1 MAITVPEPTLR
12 ALAEVE
18 GSNEK
23 LADYELGSRLA
34 GIHNLEGLSPEERK
48 GAWAESAAFNFM
60 ARIGDTPNPWDTHFG
75 PVFSGTKND
84 GAPFYVPDLAE
95 VDRDIISHWEE
106 RSTAA
111 KHPMLRARYS
121 DLVWDFKRTA
131 IGENPAVAFAQRACD
146 AYLEVVDAGIYKEPI
161 HGVLYLQRALSV
173 ALSIND
179 KERLSR
185 AKQAMLALA
194 EQIRDPR
201 QVGTWAFVFDDLIE
215 NKRVQ
220 LDEVEVQEIIAN
232 LESCLSSCSA
242 MGHEQFD
249 PWAAQAAADRLAG
262 FYERNGRKED
272 VHRVVRAYGTAFEQ
286 IAAKA
291 NPTLAMGWLQPVFDD
306 YRSRGMKDDATRVQ
320 LASAEKGK
328 DAASDLQQ
336 FKVPVEISRQ
346 EIVDFLAAMV
356 EGSPTDTLLRIAGQ
370 FIPKASEARAFLSEI
385 AKEHPLLGLISVT
398 KIADGHFAAKAGS
411 IEKDPDG
418 RLIMQLAENL
428 ALAAPFLNGALR
440 KAIDKHGL
448 DSERI
453 LDVLYVSPAFDPD
466 RKDLLKSGI
475 DAYLAGD
482 YIKTVHVLV
491 PQIEHSLRR
500 VLALL
505 GEPVG
510 KAGRNGTMQ
519 VKNLNDILRE
529 EAILNC
535 LGEDLQMYLLT
546 FLADARGQ
554 NLRNRITHGLAPMA
568 QIDVQAAD
576 RLIHVLLAIS
586 LIRERAKQDL

>member
-12 ALAEVE
+12 VLADVE

-34 GIHNLEGLSPEERK
+34 GIHNLEGLSPEERR

-60 ARIGDTPNPWDTHFG
+60 PRIGDTPNPWDTYFG

-84 GAPFYVPDLAE
+84 GAPFYSPDLAE
-95 VDRDIISHWEE
+95 VDTEIISHWEA
-106 RSTAA
+106 RSAA
-111 KHPMLRARYS
+111 VKHPILRARYS
-121 DLVWDFKRTA
+121 DLVWDFKKATT
-131 IGENPAVAFAQRACD
+131 GESSDVTFAQLACD
-146 AYLEVVDAGIYKEPI
+146 AYLEVADTGMYKESI
-161 HGVLYLQRALSV
+161 HGVLYLRRALSI

-179 KERLSR
+179 KGRVSR
-185 AKQAMLALA
+185 VKLAMGCLAKQ
-194 EQIRDPR
+194 IRNPR
-201 QVGTWAFVFDDLIE
+201 QVGTWAFVFE

-220 LDEVEVQEIIAN
+220 LDEAEVQEIIAD
-232 LESCLSSCSA
+232 LEYCLSSCSTI
-242 MGHEQFD
+242 GHEHFD
-249 PWAAQAAADRLAG
+249 PWAAQAAAERLAG
-262 FYERNGRKED
+262 FYERKGRKED
-272 VHRVVRAYGTAFEQ
+272 VHRVVRAYGSAFEH

-291 NPTLAMGWLQPVFDD
+291 SPTLAMGWLQPVFDD
-306 YRSRGMKDDATRVQ
+306 YRSRGMKSDATRVQ
-320 LASAEKGK
+320 LASAGKGN

-336 FKVPVEISRQ
+336 FKVPIEISKK
-346 EIVDFLAAMV
+346 EIDDFLAAMV
-356 EGSPTDTLLRIAGQ
+356 EGSSADTLLRIAGQ
-370 FIPKASEARAFLSEI
+370 FIPKASEARALLAEI

-398 KIADGHFAAKAGS
+398 KIAGGHFAAKAGS
-411 IEKDPDG
+411 IDKDPDG
-418 RLIMQLAENL
+418 RLIMQLAENV

-440 KAIDKHGL
+440 KAVDTHGL
-448 DSERI
+448 DSDGI
-453 LDVLYVSPAFDPD
+453 LEVLYVSPAFDPD
-466 RKDLLKSGI
+466 RRDLLKSGI

-500 VLALL
+500 LLALL
-505 GEPVG
+505 GEPIG

-529 EAILNC
+529 AAILNC

-554 NLRNRITHGLAPMA
+554 NMRNRITHGLAPLA

-576 RLIHVLLAIS
+576 RVIHVLLAIS
-586 LIRERAKQDL
+586 LIRERANQPFG

>member
-1 MAITVPEPTLR
+1 MPITVPESTLLV
-12 ALAEVE
+12 LAEVE

-34 GIHNLEGLSPEERK
+34 GIHNKEGLSPDERK
-48 GAWAESAAFNFM
+48 GAWAESAAFNFV
-60 ARIGDTPNPWDTHFG
+60 ARIGDTPSPWSTFFR

-84 GAPFYVPDLAE
+84 GAPFYAPDLAE
-95 VDRDIISHWEE
+95 VDGDIISHWEA
-106 RSTAA
+106 RSAAA
-111 KHPMLRARYS
+111 KHPMSRARYS
-121 DLVWDFKRTA
+121 DLVWDFKKTV
-131 IGENPAVAFAQRACD
+131 IGESPAVAFAQRACD
-146 AYLEVVDAGIYKEPI
+146 AYLA
-161 HGVLYLQRALSV
+161 V
-173 ALSIND
+173 AD
-179 KERLSR
+179 T
-185 AKQAMLALA
+185 
-194 EQIRDPR
+194 
-201 QVGTWAFVFDDLIE
+201 GTL
-215 NKRVQ
+215 
-220 LDEVEVQEIIAN
+220 
-232 LESCLSSCSA
+232 
-242 MGHEQFD
+242 
-249 PWAAQAAADRLAG
+249 P
-262 FYERNGRKED
+262 
-272 VHRVVRAYGTAFEQ
+272 
-286 IAAKA
+286 
-291 NPTLAMGWLQPVFDD
+291 
-306 YRSRGMKDDATRVQ
+306 
-320 LASAEKGK
+320 
-328 DAASDLQQ
+328 
-336 FKVPVEISRQ
+336 
-346 EIVDFLAAMV
+346 
-356 EGSPTDTLLRIAGQ
+356 RIAGQ

-385 AKEHPLLGLISVT
+385 AKEHPLLGLIGVT

-428 ALAAPFLNGALR
+428 ALAAPFLNGAIR
-440 KAIDKHGL
+440 KAIEKHGL
-448 DSERI
+448 NSERI

-466 RKDLLKSGI
+466 RRDLLKSGI

-500 VLALL
+500 LLALL

-586 LIRERAKQDL
+586 LIRERSKQDP

>member
-1 MAITVPEPTLR
+1 MAITIPEQTLR
-12 ALAEVE
+12 VLAEVE
-18 GSNEK
+18 GSNER
-23 LADYELGSRLA
+23 LADYELGTRLS
-34 GIHNLEGLSPEERK
+34 GIHNLGGLSPEERK
-48 GAWAESAAFNFM
+48 GAWAEFAAFNFV
-60 ARIGDTPNPWDTHFG
+60 ARIGDTPGPWSTFFR
-75 PVFSGTKND
+75 PKFSGTKND
-84 GAPFYVPDLAE
+84 GAPFFAPDLAE
-95 VDRDIISHWEE
+95 VDSEIISHWEA
-106 RSTAA
+106 RSAEA

-121 DLVWDFKRTA
+121 DLVWDFKKTA
-131 IGENPAVAFAQRACD
+131 IGESPAFDFAQRACD
-146 AYLEVVDAGIYKEPI
+146 AYLEVADTGIYKEPVQ
-161 HGVLYLQRALSV
+161 GVLYLRRALSI
-173 ALSIND
+173 ALSISD
-179 KERLSR
+179 KERVSR
-185 AKQAMLALA
+185 VKQAMRALA
-194 EQIRDPR
+194 KQIRDPR
-201 QVGTWAFVFDDLIE
+201 QIGTWAFVFDDLVE

-220 LDEVEVQEIIAN
+220 LDDAEVEEIIAD
-232 LESCLSSCSA
+232 LESCLASCST
-242 MGHEQFD
+242 MGNEQFD
-249 PWAAQAAADRLAG
+249 PWAAQAAAERLAG
-262 FYERNGRKED
+262 FYERKGQKED
-272 VHRVVRAYGTAFEQ
+272 VHRVVRAYGSAFEQ
-286 IAAKA
+286 IAAEA

-336 FKVPVEISRQ
+336 FKVPIEISRE
-346 EIVDFLAAMV
+346 EIDNFFAAMV
-356 EGSPTDTLLRIAGQ
+356 EGSSTDTLLRIAVQ
-370 FIPKASEARAFLSEI
+370 LIPKASEARISLSEI
-385 AKEHPLLGLISVT
+385 AKEHPLLGLIGVT
-398 KIADGHFAAKAGS
+398 KIADGHFAARAGS

-418 RLIMQLAENL
+418 RLIMQLAENI
-428 ALAAPFLNGALR
+428 ALAAPFLNGVIR
-440 KAIDKHGL
+440 KAIEKHSL

-453 LDVLYVSPAFDPD
+453 LDALYESPAFDPD
-466 RKDLLKSGI
+466 RKDLMKSGL

-500 VLALL
+500 LLALL

-568 QIDVQAAD
+568 QFDVQAAD

-586 LIRERAKQDL
+586 LIRERTKQDL